1 MDVAF
6 ARASSAFDPERSS
19 LPRVSGHSSLI
30 VHQATERLR
39 ELRELIARLR
49 QRADRAEQAGKKH
62 QVSILEQRI
71 WGVEIECGWLQHKF
85 GLGLDAAGARSHAEC
100 TGAREGVLGAGALP
114 CLHGRELRGILT
126 E

>member
-1 MDVAF
+1 MDIAF
-6 ARASSAFDPERSS
+6 ARASSALDPERSS
-19 LPRVSGHSSLI
+19 LPRVPGPSGLI

-71 WGVEIECGWLQHKF
+71 RDVEIECGWTSSD
-85 GLGLDAAGARSHAEC
+85 LDKTQPGRGGPMPMHWR
-100 TGAREGVLGAGALP
+100 GEGVLGAGALP